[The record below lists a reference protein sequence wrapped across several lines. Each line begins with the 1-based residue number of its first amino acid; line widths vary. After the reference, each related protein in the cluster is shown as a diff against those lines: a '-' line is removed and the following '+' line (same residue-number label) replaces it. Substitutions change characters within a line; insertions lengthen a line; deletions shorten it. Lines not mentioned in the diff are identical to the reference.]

1 MFGNLLASQNH
12 SIVQRLL
19 SPTLAARD
27 ETAVLDVAMWLGVT
41 IVLVL
46 VGAGIGWWIVRRAR
60 RGMSESGDH
69 GIFEDLR
76 RMRDRGQ
83 ITPEEYDATRR
94 VMVER
99 LKNSGS
105 GTNASSDAK
114 RTR

>member
-1 MFGNLLASQNH
+1 MIGTLLASQTH
-12 SIVQRLL
+12 APSQWLL
-19 SPTLAARD
+19 SPTLAVRD
-27 ETAVLDVAMWLGVT
+27 ETKVLEVAMWLGVT

-46 VGAGIGWWIVRRAR
+46 VGAGIGWWIVRRAK
-60 RGMSESGDH
+60 RGLSESGDH

-83 ITPEEYDATRR
+83 ITPEEYEATRR

-105 GTNASSDAK
+105 GTNASSDTK